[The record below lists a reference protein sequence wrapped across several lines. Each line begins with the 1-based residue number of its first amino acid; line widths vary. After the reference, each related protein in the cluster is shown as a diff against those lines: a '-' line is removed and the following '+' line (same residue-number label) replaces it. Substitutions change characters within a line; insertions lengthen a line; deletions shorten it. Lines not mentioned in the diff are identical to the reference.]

1 MSQPVRHFLSN
12 IMVPLKYFINS
23 VKFLQIIGTKITLE
37 GFTGFR
43 AGLDVKGNSTGVH
56 SVYTSHRS
64 YQIMFHV
71 STMLPFSNGKPNT
84 PSGPEIPMPK
94 VKK

>member
-1 MSQPVRHFLSN
+1 MTLWTIIYGGSKTL
-12 IMVPLKYFINS
+12 YFPKIINF

-71 STMLPFSNGKPNT
+71 STMLPFSNGKPKN
-84 PSGPEIPMPK
+84 
-94 VKK
+94 

>member
-1 MSQPVRHFLSN
+1 M
-12 IMVPLKYFINS
+12 INTF
-23 VKFLQIIGTKITLE
+23 KFLQIIGTKITLE

-71 STMLPFSNGKPNT
+71 STMLPFSNGMFSKIDRNFWLQNL
-84 PSGPEIPMPK
+84 SLK
-94 VKK
+94 S